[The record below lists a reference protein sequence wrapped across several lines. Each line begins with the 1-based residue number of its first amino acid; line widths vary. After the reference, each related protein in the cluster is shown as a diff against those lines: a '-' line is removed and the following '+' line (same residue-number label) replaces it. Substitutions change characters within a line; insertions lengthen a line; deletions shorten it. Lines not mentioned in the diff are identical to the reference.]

1 VLAAFGV
8 VIVAA
13 TVYDLLTSASRQ
25 HPHHYDATV
34 NSSITSDGAENRESL
49 ITDLPGPLY
58 GIETDVPLVSVAS
71 RQKRVC
77 GICILCIFSHSYAA
91 VVFLDLIYSCI
102 NRRSV
107 YA

>member
-34 NSSITSDGAENRESL
+34 NSSITSDGAEHRESL

-58 GIETDVPLVSVAS
+58 GIETDVPLISVTPTAS

-77 GICILCIFSHSYAA
+77 GICIFCIFFH
-91 VVFLDLIYSCI
+91 I
-102 NRRSV
+102 RMQQ
-107 YA
+107 